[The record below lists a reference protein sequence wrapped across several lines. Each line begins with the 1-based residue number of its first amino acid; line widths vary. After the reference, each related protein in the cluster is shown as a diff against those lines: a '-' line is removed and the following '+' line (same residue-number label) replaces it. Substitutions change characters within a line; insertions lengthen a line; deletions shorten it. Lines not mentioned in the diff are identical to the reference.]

1 MSSKS
6 TAQGMVYGL
15 CKLVC
20 ILTCFSRSL
29 SAEVDAFQ
37 TLTAVVEI
45 NKDGRVSRGD
55 AQDEQ
60 PNEEDRTV
68 TTEVR
73 ADGEFGRFQK
83 RPISDPGLS
92 QTEVTADS
100 KKGPISIQ
108 KQTNKEDTTVATEVM
123 ANGELQQHAE
133 SEILPIVRAV
143 PKEKPHHV
151 GNLEVEMKDARWV
164 RDESKERPSDS
175 GNLEVESLVLPQG
188 HVEQATAV
196 ENGVGLAQTSV
207 QATSILSRLRANM
220 SFALIA
226 FAVLIIC
233 ALGTLAALC
242 YYHHD
247 FRIFESSDPEDLRM
261 QTIATS
267 KPLNISNTN
276 SLNSGGLTPSGRS
289 DPASSR
295 TFMPEVP
302 VVPEVPVETR

>member
-1 MSSKS
+1 MI
-6 TAQGMVYGL
+6 YGL

-83 RPISDPGLS
+83 GPISDPGLS
-92 QTEVTADS
+92 QTEVMADS

-108 KQTNKEDTTVATEVM
+108 KQPNKEDMTVATEVM

-133 SEILPIVRAV
+133 SEILVRAV
-143 PKEKPHHV
+143 PKERPHHV

-207 QATSILSRLRANM
+207 EATSILSRLRANM

-226 FAVLIIC
+226 FAVLIVC

-247 FRIFESSDPEDLRM
+247 FRILESSDPEDLRM

-267 KPLNISNTN
+267 KPLHISNTN
-276 SLNSGGLTPSGRS
+276 SLNSGGLTPTGSRTNE
-289 DPASSR
+289 PTSSR
-295 TFMPEVP
+295 TFNPEVP
-302 VVPEVPVETR
+302 VVPEVPVETQ